1 MHRTTKEFFHN
12 LFFTNFTKGAHSMKT
27 KARVKNVYLLTILA
41 ITLVFSVFSFAQG
54 TELFVKKLNTTL
66 PEYLFKSVG
75 TRTFSVQYIKL
86 FEDDE
91 SKGYILKAWLF
102 QPLTT
107 QQTNTSFKIR
117 AISPDGKKEFT
128 EEIAGTRDRSYIR
141 LPLILVI
148 LPAKYTLYVNSQV
161 VEQPKPTTGGEVS
174 VPIYGDK
181 ESANIKLLVRTQTGY
196 RAIAEGEEVSKDD
209 VIFLQVIAGTF
220 PTGGYRIEL
229 NEPDIVYPVGKNPG
243 KITVTGTF
251 YKPGPGD
258 MVTQAFTTPTKTIE
272 LGKFPAGMYE
282 VIVDIKN
289 LGEFRTIFNVK

>member
-1 MHRTTKEFFHN
+1 MRTKRTQ
-12 LFFTNFTKGAHSMKT
+12 GIIC
-27 KARVKNVYLLTILA
+27 LLIVLA
-41 ITLVFSVFSFAQG
+41 ITVVFSVLSFAQG
-54 TELFVKKLNTTL
+54 IELFVKKLITTL

-75 TRTFSVQYIKL
+75 TKTFSVQYIKL

-91 SKGYILKAWLF
+91 SKGYILKAWVF
-102 QPLTT
+102 QPLST
-107 QQTNTSFKIR
+107 QQANTFFKIR
-117 AISPDGKKEFT
+117 AVSFDGKKEYT
-128 EEIAGTRDRSYIR
+128 EEIAGIRDKNYIR

>member
-1 MHRTTKEFFHN
+1 MRTKRTQ
-12 LFFTNFTKGAHSMKT
+12 GIIC
-27 KARVKNVYLLTILA
+27 LLIVLA
-41 ITLVFSVFSFAQG
+41 ITVVFSVLSFAQG
-54 TELFVKKLNTTL
+54 IELFVKKLTTTL

-75 TRTFSVQYIKL
+75 TKTFSVQYVKL

-91 SKGYILKAWLF
+91 SKGYILKAWVF
-102 QPLTT
+102 QPLST
-107 QQTNTSFKIR
+107 QQANTFFKIR
-117 AISPDGKKEFT
+117 AVSFDGKKEYT
-128 EEIAGTRDRSYIR
+128 EEIAGIRDKNYIR

>member
-1 MHRTTKEFFHN
+1 MRTKSTQ
-12 LFFTNFTKGAHSMKT
+12 
-27 KARVKNVYLLTILA
+27 RIICLLTVLA
-41 ITLVFSVFSFAQG
+41 ITVVFSVLSFSQG
-54 TELFVKKLNTTL
+54 TELFVKKLTTTL

-86 FEDDE
+86 FEDEE

-117 AISPDGKKEFT
+117 AISPDGKKEYT
-128 EEIAGTRDRSYIR
+128 EEIAGTRDKSYIR

-196 RAIAEGEEVSKDD
+196 RAIDEGEEVSKDD

-229 NEPDIVYPVGKNPG
+229 NEPDIIYPVGKNPG

-289 LGEFRTIFNVK
+289 LGEFRTLFNVK

>member
-1 MHRTTKEFFHN
+1 
-12 LFFTNFTKGAHSMKT
+12 MKT
-27 KARVKNVYLLTILA
+27 KRTQGIICLLIFLA
-41 ITLVFSVFSFAQG
+41 ITVVFSVVSFAQG
-54 TELFVKKLNTTL
+54 TELFVKKLTTTL

-75 TRTFSVQYIKL
+75 TKTFSVQYIKL

-91 SKGYILKAWLF
+91 SKGYILKAWVF
-102 QPLTT
+102 QPIST

-117 AISPDGKKEFT
+117 AVSFDGKKEYT
-128 EEIAGTRDRSYIR
+128 EEIVGIHDKNYIR

-161 VEQPKPTTGGEVS
+161 VEQPKPTTGGEIS

-181 ESANIKLLVRTQTGY
+181 ESADIKILVRTQAGY
-196 RAIAEGEEVSKDD
+196 RVISEGEEVSKDD
-209 VIFLQVIAGTF
+209 IVLLQVIAGTF

-272 LGKFPAGMYE
+272 LGKFPSGMYE

-289 LGEFRTIFNVK
+289 LGEFRAVFNVK

>member
-1 MHRTTKEFFHN
+1 MRTKRTQ
-12 LFFTNFTKGAHSMKT
+12 GIIC
-27 KARVKNVYLLTILA
+27 LLIVLA
-41 ITLVFSVFSFAQG
+41 ITVVFSVLSFAQG

>member
-1 MHRTTKEFFHN
+1 MRTKSTQ
-12 LFFTNFTKGAHSMKT
+12 
-27 KARVKNVYLLTILA
+27 RIICLLTVLA
-41 ITLVFSVFSFAQG
+41 ITVVFSVLSFSQG
-54 TELFVKKLNTTL
+54 TELFVKKLTTTL

-86 FEDDE
+86 FEDEE

-117 AISPDGKKEFT
+117 AISPDGKKEYT
-128 EEIAGTRDRSYIR
+128 EEIAGTRDKSYIR

-196 RAIAEGEEVSKDD
+196 RAIDEGEEVSKDD

-229 NEPDIVYPVGKNPG
+229 NEPDIIYPVGKNPG

>member
-1 MHRTTKEFFHN
+1 MRTKRTQ
-12 LFFTNFTKGAHSMKT
+12 GIIC
-27 KARVKNVYLLTILA
+27 LLIVLA
-41 ITLVFSVFSFAQG
+41 ITVVFSVLSFAQG
-54 TELFVKKLNTTL
+54 IELFVKKLTTTL

-75 TRTFSVQYIKL
+75 TKTFSVQYIKL

-91 SKGYILKAWLF
+91 SKGYILKAWVF
-102 QPLTT
+102 QPLST

-117 AISPDGKKEFT
+117 AVSFDGKKEYT
-128 EEIAGTRDRSYIR
+128 EEIVGIRDKNYIR

-161 VEQPKPTTGGEVS
+161 VEQPKLTTGGEIS

-181 ESANIKLLVRTQTGY
+181 ESANIKILVRTQAGY
-196 RAIAEGEEVSKDD
+196 RVISEGEEVSKDD
-209 VIFLQVIAGTF
+209 IVLLQVIAGTF

-272 LGKFPAGMYE
+272 LGKFPSGMYE

-289 LGEFRTIFNVK
+289 LGEFRAVFNVK

>member
-1 MHRTTKEFFHN
+1 MRTKSTQ
-12 LFFTNFTKGAHSMKT
+12 
-27 KARVKNVYLLTILA
+27 RIICLLTVLA
-41 ITLVFSVFSFAQG
+41 ITVVFSVLSFSQG
-54 TELFVKKLNTTL
+54 TELFVKKLTTTL

-86 FEDDE
+86 FEDEE

-117 AISPDGKKEFT
+117 AISPDGKKEYT
-128 EEIAGTRDRSYIR
+128 EEIAGTRDKSYIR

-161 VEQPKPTTGGEVS
+161 IEQPKPTTGGEVS

-196 RAIAEGEEVSKDD
+196 RAIDEGEEVSKDD

-229 NEPDIVYPVGKNPG
+229 NEPDIIYPVGKNPG

>member
-1 MHRTTKEFFHN
+1 MRTKKI
-12 LFFTNFTKGAHSMKT
+12 L
-27 KARVKNVYLLTILA
+27 RVIFLLTILA
-41 ITLVFSVFSFAQG
+41 VILVFSEVSFSQR
-54 TELFVKKLNTTL
+54 TELFVKKLTTTL
-66 PEYLFKSVG
+66 PEYLFKPVG
-75 TRTFSVQYIKL
+75 TKTFSVQYVKL

-102 QPLTT
+102 QPLTQ
-107 QQTNTSFKIR
+107 QQTNASFKIR
-117 AISPDGKKEFT
+117 AVSPDGKKEYT
-128 EEIAGTRDRSYIR
+128 EEIAGTRDKNYIR

-148 LPAKYTLYVNSQV
+148 LPAKYTLYVNSLV

-174 VPIYGDK
+174 VPIYGDR
-181 ESANIKLLVRTQTGY
+181 ETANIKILVRTQAGY
-196 RAIAEGEEVSKDD
+196 RVISEGEEISKDD
-209 VIFLQVIAGTF
+209 LVLLQVIAGTF

-272 LGKFPAGMYE
+272 LGKFPSGMYE

>member
-1 MHRTTKEFFHN
+1 MRTKRTQ
-12 LFFTNFTKGAHSMKT
+12 GIIC
-27 KARVKNVYLLTILA
+27 LLIVLA
-41 ITLVFSVFSFAQG
+41 ITVVFSVLSFAQG
-54 TELFVKKLNTTL
+54 IELFVKKLTTTL

>member
-1 MHRTTKEFFHN
+1 
-12 LFFTNFTKGAHSMKT
+12 MKT

>member
-1 MHRTTKEFFHN
+1 MRTKSTQ
-12 LFFTNFTKGAHSMKT
+12 
-27 KARVKNVYLLTILA
+27 RIICLLTVLA
-41 ITLVFSVFSFAQG
+41 ITVVFSVLSFSQG
-54 TELFVKKLNTTL
+54 TELFVKKLTTTL

-86 FEDDE
+86 FEDEE

-117 AISPDGKKEFT
+117 AISPDGKKEYT
-128 EEIAGTRDRSYIR
+128 EEIAGTRDKSYIR

-196 RAIAEGEEVSKDD
+196 RAIDEGEEVSKDD